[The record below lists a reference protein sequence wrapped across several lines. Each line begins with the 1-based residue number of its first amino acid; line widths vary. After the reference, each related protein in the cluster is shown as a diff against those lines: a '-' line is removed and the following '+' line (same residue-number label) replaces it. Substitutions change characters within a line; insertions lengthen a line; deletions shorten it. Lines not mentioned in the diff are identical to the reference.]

1 MSQEKVARYKEEK
14 ANRKKLMKKAKRKA
28 VLMKL
33 AGSLVAIALVVLIG
47 TSAYSKYEENKERPS
62 VTVDYSAVQDYIQTL
77 SAEEE

>member
-33 AGSLVAIALVVLIG
+33 AASLVAIALVVLIG
-47 TSAYSKYEENKERPS
+47 TSAYSKYEENKKRPS